1 MTITT
6 KFGIRFYDDRH
17 NEDIVMADEFLQNFE
32 QYYHKFEDK
41 IASLD
46 GIIEIVQDDDNQSVN
61 EIQLRDTSSWLILK
75 LALGCI
81 PKLLNTDENC
91 YTYEFMD
98 SEQHLVLI
106 PLSFGKIK
114 IIDENYDYGLV
125 GKKEE
130 LLLALFH
137 CAEQYVELVGVLTM
151 KIRGEKDLREKNP
164 QFMAS
169 FDTAKKALQ
178 DNGLL

>member
-1 MTITT
+1 M
-6 KFGIRFYDDRH
+6 RFYDDRY
-17 NEDIVMADEFLQNFE
+17 NEDIVMVDELLQNLE

-46 GIIEIVQDDDNQSVN
+46 GIIEIVQDDDNPSIT
-61 EIQLRDTSSWLILK
+61 EIQLRDTSSWLISK
-75 LALGCI
+75 LALDSI
-81 PKLLNTDENC
+81 PKLLDNDNNC
-91 YTYEFMD
+91 YVYSFTD
-98 SEQHLVLI
+98 ANQHLVLI

-114 IIDENYDYGLV
+114 IIDETYDYGLV

-137 CAEQYVELVGVLTM
+137 CAEQYVELVGKLTM
-151 KIRGEKDLREKNP
+151 KIRGVKDLREKDP

-178 DNGLL
+178 DHGLL